1 MTKIISKAQAEL
13 ELALMQAES
22 DSMASSDLYIWLREC
37 GLSPEIAVRLKELV
51 NVTQRIGNK
60 VVSIGKMIVMKLREF
75 ITAHKGLTIGT
86 VLGAAIA
93 SLVAAIPLLGS
104 ILAPLGVLLGLTIAV
119 SGHQSDKQPTE
130 RGGSVNLLELPQN
143 LIEIARTFF
152 DLFIETF
159 QVVMAEL
166 ASAKTS

>member
-1 MTKIISKAQAEL
+1 MTAIRSKAQAEL

-22 DSMASSDLYIWLREC
+22 DSMASSDLYLWLREC

-60 VVSIGKMIVMKLREF
+60 VVSIGKLIVMKLRDF
-75 ITAHKGLTIGT
+75 IMAHKGLAIGT

-104 ILAPLGVLLGLTIAV
+104 LLAPLGGLLGLAIAV
-119 SGHQSDKQPTE
+119 TGHQSDKHPTGD
-130 RGGSVNLLELPQN
+130 GGGVSLLELPQN
-143 LIEIARTFF
+143 LIEIARAFF
-152 DLFIETF
+152 LLFIETL
-159 QVVMAEL
+159 QVVMVEL
-166 ASAKTS
+166 ASAKAS

>member
-1 MTKIISKAQAEL
+1 MTAIRSKAQAEL

-22 DSMASSDLYIWLREC
+22 DSMASSDLYLWLREC

-60 VVSIGKMIVMKLREF
+60 VVSIGKLIVMKLRDF
-75 ITAHKGLTIGT
+75 IMAHKGLAIGT

-104 ILAPLGVLLGLTIAV
+104 LLAPLGGLLGLAIAV
-119 SGHQSDKQPTE
+119 TGHQRDKHPAGD
-130 RGGSVNLLELPQN
+130 GGGVSLLDLPQN
-143 LIEIARTFF
+143 LIEIARAFF
-152 DLFIETF
+152 DLFIETL
-159 QVVMAEL
+159 QNIMTEL
-166 ASAKTS
+166 ASAKAS

>member
-1 MTKIISKAQAEL
+1 MTKIISMAEAEF

-60 VVSIGKMIVMKLREF
+60 VVSIGKLIVMKLREF
-75 ITAHKGLTIGT
+75 IVAHKGLAIGT
-86 VLGAAIA
+86 LMGVAIA

-104 ILAPLGVLLGLTIAV
+104 ILAPLGALLGLTIAV
-119 SGHQSDKQPTE
+119 SGHQSDKQPT
-130 RGGSVNLLELPQN
+130 GSGAGVSLLELPQN
-143 LIEIARTFF
+143 LIEIARAYF
-152 DLFIETF
+152 DLFIETL
-159 QVVMAEL
+159 QIIMAEFV
-166 ASAKTS
+166 SAKTS

>member
-1 MTKIISKAQAEL
+1 MTTIITKAHAEF

-22 DSMASSDLYIWLREC
+22 DSMASGDLYIWLREC

-60 VVSIGKMIVMKLREF
+60 VVSIGKLIVMKLREF
-75 ITAHKGLTIGT
+75 ITAHKGLAIGT
-86 VLGAAIA
+86 LMGVAIA

-104 ILAPLGVLLGLTIAV
+104 ILAPLGALLGLTIAV
-119 SGHQSDKQPTE
+119 SGHQSDKQPIE
-130 RGGSVNLLELPQN
+130 NGGGVGLLALPQS
-143 LIEIARTFF
+143 LMEIARTYF
-152 DLFIETF
+152 DLFIEML

-166 ASAKTS
+166 TSVKAS

>member
-1 MTKIISKAQAEL
+1 MTTLISKAQAEF

-22 DSMASSDLYIWLREC
+22 DSTASSDLYIWLLEC
-37 GLSPEIAVRLKELV
+37 GLSPEIAIRLKELV

-60 VVSIGKMIVMKLREF
+60 VVSIGKLIVMKLRDF
-75 ITAHKGLTIGT
+75 ITAHKGLAIGT

-104 ILAPLGVLLGLTIAV
+104 ILAPLGALFGLTVAV
-119 SGHQSDKQPTE
+119 SGHLSDKQPT
-130 RGGSVNLLELPQN
+130 GNGAGVSLLELPQN
-143 LIEIARTFF
+143 LIEMARTYF

-159 QVVMAEL
+159 QIIMAEFV
-166 ASAKTS
+166 SAKTS

>member
-1 MTKIISKAQAEL
+1 MTAIRSKAQAEL

-22 DSMASSDLYIWLREC
+22 DSMASSDLYLWLREC

-60 VVSIGKMIVMKLREF
+60 VVSIGKLIVMKLRDF
-75 ITAHKGLTIGT
+75 IMAHNGLAIGT

-104 ILAPLGVLLGLTIAV
+104 LLAPLGGLLGLAIAV
-119 SGHQSDKQPTE
+119 TGHQSDKHPTGDD
-130 RGGSVNLLELPQN
+130 GGVSLLDLPQN
-143 LIEIARTFF
+143 LIEIARAFF
-152 DLFIETF
+152 DLFIETL
-159 QVVMAEL
+159 QNIMTEL
-166 ASAKTS
+166 ASAKAS

>member
-1 MTKIISKAQAEL
+1 MTKIISMAEAEF

-60 VVSIGKMIVMKLREF
+60 VVSIGKLIVMKLRDF
-75 ITAHKGLTIGT
+75 IMAHKGLAIGT
-86 VLGAAIA
+86 VLGAAVA

-104 ILAPLGVLLGLTIAV
+104 ILAPLGALLGLTIAV
-119 SGHQSDKQPTE
+119 SGHQSDKQPT
-130 RGGSVNLLELPQN
+130 GSGAGVSLLELPQN
-143 LIEIARTFF
+143 LIEIARAYF
-152 DLFIETF
+152 DLFIETL
-159 QVVMAEL
+159 QIIMAEFV
-166 ASAKTS
+166 SAKTS

>member
-1 MTKIISKAQAEL
+1 MTAIRSKAQAEL

-22 DSMASSDLYIWLREC
+22 DSMASSDLYLWLREC

-60 VVSIGKMIVMKLREF
+60 VVSIGKLIVMKLRDF
-75 ITAHKGLTIGT
+75 IMAHKGLAIGT

-104 ILAPLGVLLGLTIAV
+104 LLAPLGGLLGLAIAV
-119 SGHQSDKQPTE
+119 TGHQSDKHPTGD
-130 RGGSVNLLELPQN
+130 GGGVSLLDLPQN
-143 LIEIARTFF
+143 LIEIARAFF
-152 DLFIETF
+152 DLFIETL
-159 QVVMAEL
+159 QSIMTEL
-166 ASAKTS
+166 ASAKAS

>member
-1 MTKIISKAQAEL
+1 MTAIRSKAQAEL

-22 DSMASSDLYIWLREC
+22 DSMASSDLYLWLREC

-60 VVSIGKMIVMKLREF
+60 VVSIGKLIVMKLRDF
-75 ITAHKGLTIGT
+75 ITAHKNLAIGT

-93 SLVAAIPLLGS
+93 SLVTATPLLGS
-104 ILAPLGVLLGLTIAV
+104 ILAPLGALLGLMIAV
-119 SGHQSDKQPTE
+119 TGHQRDKHPDGNG
-130 RGGSVNLLELPQN
+130 RGVSLEELPQN
-143 LIEIARTFF
+143 LIEMARTYF

-159 QVVMAEL
+159 QIIMAEF

>member
-1 MTKIISKAQAEL
+1 MTANRSKAQAEL

-22 DSMASSDLYIWLREC
+22 GSMASSDLYLWLREC

-60 VVSIGKMIVMKLREF
+60 VVSIGKLIVMKLRDF
-75 ITAHKGLTIGT
+75 IMAHKGLAIGT

-104 ILAPLGVLLGLTIAV
+104 LLAPLGGLLGLAIAV
-119 SGHQSDKQPTE
+119 TGHQSDKHPTGD
-130 RGGSVNLLELPQN
+130 RGGVSLLDLPQN
-143 LIEIARTFF
+143 LIEIARAFF
-152 DLFIETF
+152 DLFIETL
-159 QVVMAEL
+159 QNIMTEL
-166 ASAKTS
+166 ASAKAS

>member
-1 MTKIISKAQAEL
+1 MTAIRSKAQAEL

-22 DSMASSDLYIWLREC
+22 DSMASSDLYLWLREC

-60 VVSIGKMIVMKLREF
+60 VVSIGKLIVMKLRDF
-75 ITAHKGLTIGT
+75 IMAHKGLAIGT

-104 ILAPLGVLLGLTIAV
+104 LLAPLGGLLGLAIAV
-119 SGHQSDKQPTE
+119 TGHQSDKHPTGDD
-130 RGGSVNLLELPQN
+130 GGVSLLDLPQN
-143 LIEIARTFF
+143 LIEIARAFF
-152 DLFIETF
+152 DLFIETL
-159 QVVMAEL
+159 QNIMTEL
-166 ASAKTS
+166 VSAKAS

>member
-1 MTKIISKAQAEL
+1 MTANRSKAQAEL

-22 DSMASSDLYIWLREC
+22 DSMASSDLYLWLREC

-60 VVSIGKMIVMKLREF
+60 VVSIGKLIVMKLRDF
-75 ITAHKGLTIGT
+75 IMAHKGLAIGT

-104 ILAPLGVLLGLTIAV
+104 LLAPLGGLLGLAIAV
-119 SGHQSDKQPTE
+119 TGHQSDKHPTGDD
-130 RGGSVNLLELPQN
+130 GGVSLLDLPQN
-143 LIEIARTFF
+143 LIEIARAFF
-152 DLFIETF
+152 DLFIETL
-159 QVVMAEL
+159 QNIMTEL
-166 ASAKTS
+166 ASAKAS

>member
-1 MTKIISKAQAEL
+1 MTTIISMAQAEF

-60 VVSIGKMIVMKLREF
+60 VVSIGKLIVMKLREF
-75 ITAHKGLTIGT
+75 ITAHKGLAIGT

-104 ILAPLGVLLGLTIAV
+104 ILAPLGALLGLTIAV
-119 SGHQSDKQPTE
+119 SGHQSDKQPT
-130 RGGSVNLLELPQN
+130 GNGAGVNLLELPLN
-143 LIEIARTFF
+143 LIEIARTYF
-152 DLFIETF
+152 DLFIETL
-159 QVVMAEL
+159 QLVMAEL
-166 ASAKTS
+166 ASAKAS

>member
-1 MTKIISKAQAEL
+1 MKSIISKAQAEL

-60 VVSIGKMIVMKLREF
+60 VVSIGKLIVMKLREF
-75 ITAHKGLTIGT
+75 ITAHKGLAVGS
-86 VLGAAIA
+86 LMGAAIA

-104 ILAPLGVLLGLTIAV
+104 ILAPLGALLGLTIAV
-119 SGHQSDKQPTE
+119 SGHQSDKQPTNSWS
-130 RGGSVNLLELPQN
+130 GVSLLALPQS
-143 LIEIARTFF
+143 LMEIARTYL
-152 DLFIETF
+152 DLFIETL
-159 QVVMAEL
+159 QVAMAEL
-166 ASAKTS
+166 TSVKPS